1 MSRSATGAITES
13 RIAAGF
19 LIRLLMVGPLA
30 VGAAA
35 LLAGYRGAL
44 SSIFAIFLVGINFL
58 IMLVLF
64 RQGARFGMVGVM
76 TAAFLALLV
85 GLLVLTA
92 ATLPLAKAPW
102 MDLPVFGVVV
112 IGGHLSAVLAESRR
126 VSGRLGDGG
135 LRPWKVVR

>member
-1 MSRSATGAITES
+1 MASGTEGSITES

-19 LIRLLMVGPLA
+19 LLRLSMVAPVA
-30 VGAAA
+30 VVVAA
-35 LLAGYRGAL
+35 LVAGSRGAL
-44 SSIFAIFLVGINFL
+44 SAIFALALVGINFL

-76 TAAFLALLV
+76 AAAFSALVV

-92 ATLPLAKAPW
+92 ATLPVAKAPW
-102 MDLPVFGVVV
+102 MDLPVFGAVV
-112 IGGHLSAVLAESRR
+112 ILGHLAAVLVESRR